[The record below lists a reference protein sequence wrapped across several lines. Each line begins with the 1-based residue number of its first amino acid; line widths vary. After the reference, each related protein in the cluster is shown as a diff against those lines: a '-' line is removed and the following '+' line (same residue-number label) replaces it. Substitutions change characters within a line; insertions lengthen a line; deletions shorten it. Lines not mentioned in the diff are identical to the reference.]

1 MFIIGIGLPRTG
13 TTSLAKFLRNLGFFG
28 KNFCV
33 IHGNRENDLIKMEEK
48 TFLIDNSAYRNYKQK
63 LINSNRE
70 TKFILTTRDK
80 KSWKQSIN
88 NMEEKKY
95 DIPKD
100 LPDINMYLKEVIE
113 FFKSNNL
120 INRLLVIDLNNID
133 MQRIYSFLEIENQ
146 IKIEYPKE
154 LLE

>member
-33 IHGNRENDLIKMEEK
+33 IHGNRENDLLKMEEK
-48 TFLIDNSAYRNYKQK
+48 KFLIDNSAYRNYKQK

-88 NMEEKKY
+88 NMKGKKF

-100 LPDINMYLKEVIE
+100 LPDINMYHKEVTE

-120 INRLLVIDLNNID
+120 IDRLLVVDLNNINMD
-133 MQRIYSFLEIENQ
+133 KIYSFLEIENQ
-146 IKIEYPKE
+146 IKIKYPRE
-154 LLE
+154 LI

>member
-1 MFIIGIGLPRTG
+1 MYIIGIGLPRTG

-33 IHGNRENDLIKMEEK
+33 IHGNRENDLIKIEEK

-63 LINSNRE
+63 LINSNQE

-80 KSWKQSIN
+80 KSWEQSIH
-88 NMEEKKY
+88 NMKEKKFN
-95 DIPKD
+95 IPKD
-100 LPDINMYLKEVIE
+100 LPDINMYHKEVTE

-133 MQRIYSFLEIENQ
+133 VQKIYSFLGIKNQ
-146 IKIEYPKE
+146 IRIEYPKE
-154 LLE
+154 LIE